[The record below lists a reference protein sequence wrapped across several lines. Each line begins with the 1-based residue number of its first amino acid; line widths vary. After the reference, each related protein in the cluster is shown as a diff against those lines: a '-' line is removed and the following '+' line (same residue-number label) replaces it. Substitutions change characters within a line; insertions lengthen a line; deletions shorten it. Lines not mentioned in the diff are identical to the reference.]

1 MKQYPAL
8 NWLVPLVTV
17 LAFIAAVGGLFS
29 GGSGERIPFTTLH
42 GQSVTLYGDGLYA
55 SDTVF
60 TAGSFRGTDLV
71 TLVVFIPLLLISFW
85 LYRRGSLRGGLMLAG
100 SLGLFVY
107 NGASMS
113 FGAAYNSFFLVYVA
127 LLAAS
132 FYAFILAF
140 TGFELPAL
148 PAIMPTAPRR
158 GLAVFLL
165 IAGLAPFVLWLMD
178 ILGALAAGRVPD
190 LLASYTTMFTY
201 AIDLAIIVPAAW
213 LAACFV
219 LRRVPVGYPLA
230 CVMLFALAGVGLAV
244 AGQTWAQLAAGIT
257 FSPGVFIGYVGSWV
271 VLGGVGVWFIIALLR
286 SVTETPLHQPTAPYP
301 AAAHSTR

>member
-8 NWLVPLVTV
+8 NWIVPLVAL
-17 LAFIAAVGGLFS
+17 LASIGALGGLFS
-29 GGSGERIPFTTLH
+29 GDGGERVPFTSLH
-42 GQSVTLYGDGLYA
+42 GQAVTLYGDGLYA

-71 TLVVFIPLLLISFW
+71 TLVVFVPLLLISFW

-113 FGAAYNSFFLVYVA
+113 FGAAYNSFFLIYVA

-132 FYAFILAF
+132 VYAFILAF
-140 TGFELPAL
+140 TSFDLPAL
-148 PAIMPTAPRR
+148 PAAMPTAPRR
-158 GLAVFLL
+158 GLAVFLV

-178 ILGALAAGRVPD
+178 IVGALAAGRVPG

-213 LAACFV
+213 LAAYFV
-219 LRRVPVGYPLA
+219 LRCVPVGYALA
-230 CVMLFALAGVGLAV
+230 GVMLFALAGVGLAV
-244 AGQTWAQLAAGIT
+244 VGQTWAQLAAGIT

-271 VLGGVGVWFIIALLR
+271 VLAGLAVWFIVALLR
-286 SVTETPLHQPTAPYP
+286 SVGEHSLRQPAMPL
-301 AAAHSTR
+301 AAHGTR

>member
-8 NWLVPLVTV
+8 NWLVPLVTL
-17 LAFIAAVGGLFS
+17 LALLAAVGGLFT
-29 GGSGERIPFTTLH
+29 GDGSERVPFTTLH
-42 GQSVTLYGDGLYA
+42 GQAVTLYGDGLYA

-71 TLVVFIPLLLISFW
+71 TLVVFIPLLSMSFW

-100 SLGLFVY
+100 SLGLFIY

-132 FYAFILAF
+132 FYAFVLAF
-140 TGFELPAL
+140 TSFDLPAL
-148 PAIMPTAPRR
+148 PAAMPAAPRR
-158 GLAVFLL
+158 GLAVFLV

-178 ILGALAAGRVPD
+178 ILGALAAGRVPE
-190 LLASYTTMFTY
+190 LLASYTTVFTY

-213 LAACFV
+213 LAAYFV
-219 LRRVPVGYPLA
+219 LHRVPVGYPLA

-244 AGQTWAQLAAGIT
+244 VGQTWAQLAAGIT
-257 FSPGVFIGYVGSWV
+257 FSPGVFIGYIGSWV
-271 VLGGVGVWFIIALLR
+271 VLGGLGVWFIFALLR
-286 SVTETPLHQPTAPYP
+286 SVTETAPQHHSAHWP
-301 AAAHSTR
+301 AAAH